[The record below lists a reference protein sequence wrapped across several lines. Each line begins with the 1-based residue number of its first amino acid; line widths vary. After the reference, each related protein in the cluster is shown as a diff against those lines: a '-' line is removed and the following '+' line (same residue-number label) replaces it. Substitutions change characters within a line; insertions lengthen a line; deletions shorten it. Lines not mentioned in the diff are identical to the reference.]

1 MPDTMLA
8 AAPDPD
14 RTRRARARMEK
25 LAWLLDGA
33 IRVPGTQFRFGL
45 DSIIGLLPG
54 IGDGVGLLLGAGIL
68 YESVRA
74 GAPRPLIMKMLGN
87 GLADALGGLIPG
99 VGDVFDFAFR
109 ANKRNAALLIEHLD
123 GLEAP
128 SAPPPVRGS
137 RLVGVLLVSL
147 FLIAAIGPLYLFWSW
162 WLSP

>member
-1 MPDTMLA
+1 MTQNPPDLT
-8 AAPDPD
+8 
-14 RTRRARARMEK
+14 RTRIARARMDK

-45 DSIIGLLPG
+45 DSIIGLIPG
-54 IGDGVGLLLGAGIL
+54 IGDAIGLLLGAGIL
-68 YESVRA
+68 YESVKV

-123 GLEAP
+123 GVEAT
-128 SAPPPVRGS
+128 ATPPVRGS
-137 RLVGVLLVSL
+137 RLVGILLVTL
-147 FLIAAIGPLYLFWSW
+147 FLAAAIAPLYLFWSW
-162 WLSP
+162 ALNR